1 MNFSTAYN
9 KNKFLAYELYFP
21 MNFYLG
27 IKVGRADISLPRFIE
42 KAELQKVQ

>member
-21 MNFYLG
+21 RNFYLG
-27 IKVGRADISLPRFIE
+27 IKVGRTDTSLPRFIE

>member
-21 MNFYLG
+21 MKFYLG
-27 IKVGRADISLPRFIE
+27 IKVGRTDISLPRFTE